1 MGLAVLEIKLLFPDS
16 VVDDDAISFLFF
28 LFCCFLSERV
38 QLQESI
44 PDEAILNGDATYGL
58 L

>member
-16 VVDDDAISFLFF
+16 VDDDAVSFLFF
-28 LFCCFLSERV
+28 LLCCFLSERV